1 MDAIIGRSEWVEQT
15 RAVIRAVA
23 AYPSS
28 VLITGP
34 SGTGKEL
41 IARAIHNLS
50 PRSTRRFIPV
60 DCASITGPLFASH
73 MFGHLKGAFT
83 GATFN
88 AVGCFRA
95 AEGGTIF
102 LDEIGELDLDL
113 QAKLLRVVQERVVA
127 PVGSH
132 DGAPVDVRILAATN
146 RELPQEVA
154 AGRFREDLYFRL
166 NVVSIQTRPLRERVE
181 DIEILAEHFLRRL
194 AVENGMPWKR
204 LSDAARKQLLAYPWP
219 GNIRELEN
227 AIERAILFSPGEL
240 IEAAVLPRVAADNA
254 DGISSIDFAAPAAG
268 ETLQPTAP
276 QDRADDDRWPT
287 AADVERQHILRT
299 LEHTGYNQSA
309 AARLLGIDR
318 HQLRRRMFEY
328 GLAAPGQVRR
338 GRPAIQSG
346 ASSLQE
352 KTQRAD
358 SRCVFLDGIRAGP
371 RNVPHLPRRSFVC
384 VGGSLPA

>member
-1 MDAIIGRSEWVEQT
+1 MTTLKQKPSPCEGAKALDAIIGHSEWVEQT

-23 AYPSS
+23 GYSSS
-28 VLITGP
+28 VLITGA

-50 PRSTRRFIPV
+50 PRSVRRFIPV

-83 GATFN
+83 GATYN

-102 LDEIGELDLDL
+102 LDEIAELDLEL
-113 QAKLLRVVQERVVA
+113 QAKLLRVLQERVVT

-132 DGAPVDVRILAATN
+132 NGAAVDVRILAATN
-146 RELPQEVA
+146 RDLQQEVA

-166 NVVSIQTRPLRERVE
+166 NVVSIQSRPLRERSE
-181 DIEILAEHFLRRL
+181 DIEVLAEHFLRRF
-194 AVENGMPWKR
+194 AVENGMPSKR
-204 LSDAARKQLLAYPWP
+204 LSEAARKQLHAYPWP

-240 IEAAVLPRVAADNA
+240 IEAAVLPHVAASISDA
-254 DGISSIDFAAPAAG
+254 DAISSIDFPASAAG
-268 ETLQPTAP
+268 SALHHTAE
-276 QDRADDDRWPT
+276 DGHWLT
-287 AADVERQHILRT
+287 AAEVQRRHILRT

-318 HQLRRRMFEY
+318 HQLRRRMVEY
-328 GLAAPGQVRR
+328 GLMTPGKAKR
-338 GRPAIQSG
+338 GRPAVVSR
-346 ASSLQE
+346 E
-352 KTQRAD
+352 FRRA
-358 SRCVFLDGIRAGP
+358 A
-371 RNVPHLPRRSFVC
+371 
-384 VGGSLPA
+384 

>member
-1 MDAIIGRSEWVEQT
+1 MATLRQTSALEEDKALDAIVGNSEWVEQT

-23 AYPSS
+23 GYCSS

-41 IARAIHNLS
+41 VARAIHNLS
-50 PRSTRRFIPV
+50 PRSPQRFIPV

-83 GATFN
+83 GATYN

-102 LDEIGELDLDL
+102 LDEIGELDLEL
-113 QAKLLRVVQERVVA
+113 QAKLLRVLQERVVA

-132 DGAPVDVRILAATN
+132 DGVPVDVRVLSATN
-146 RELPQEVA
+146 RDLQQDVA
-154 AGRFREDLYFRL
+154 AGRFREDLYYRL
-166 NVVSIQTRPLRERVE
+166 NVVSIQTRPLCERAD
-181 DIEILAEHFLRRL
+181 DIEVLAEHFLRRF
-194 AVENGMPWKR
+194 AVENGMPLKR
-204 LSDAARKQLLAYPWP
+204 LSEAARKQLHAYPWP

-227 AIERAILFSPGEL
+227 AIERAILFSPGES
-240 IEAAVLPRVAADNA
+240 IDAALFPGAAAGVADRSAEMISPADFAESAADLA
-254 DGISSIDFAAPAAG
+254 VRQHAA
-268 ETLQPTAP
+268 E
-276 QDRADDDRWPT
+276 DDHWPT
-287 AADVERQHILRT
+287 AAEVERQHILRT

-328 GLAAPGQVRR
+328 GL
-338 GRPAIQSG
+338 
-346 ASSLQE
+346 L
-352 KTQRAD
+352 
-358 SRCVFLDGIRAGP
+358 RAGTCQAGTAQ
-371 RNVPHLPRRSFVC
+371 LRR
-384 VGGSLPA
+384 AA

>member
-1 MDAIIGRSEWVEQT
+1 VDAIVGQSEWVEQT

-23 AYPSS
+23 GFPSS

-50 PRSTRRFIPV
+50 PRSARRFIPV

-83 GATFN
+83 GATYN

-95 AEGGTIF
+95 ADGGTIF
-102 LDEIGELDLDL
+102 LDEIGELDLEL
-113 QAKLLRVVQERVVA
+113 QAKLLRVLQERVVT

-132 DGAPVDVRILAATN
+132 DGAPVDVRILAASN
-146 RELPQEVA
+146 RELQQEVA

-166 NVVSIQTRPLRERVE
+166 NVVSIQTRPLRERAE
-181 DIEILAEHFLRRL
+181 DIEILAEHFLRRF

-204 LSDAARKQLLAYPWP
+204 LSEGARKQLHAYSWP

-227 AIERAILFSPGEL
+227 AVERAILFSPGEL
-240 IEAAVLPRVAADNA
+240 IEAAVLPAARPP
-254 DGISSIDFAAPAAG
+254 IDFADSSAG
-268 ETLQPTAP
+268 PTLQATAE
-276 QDRADDDRWPT
+276 DGRWLT
-287 AADVERQHILRT
+287 AAEVDYRHIART

-318 HQLRRRMFEY
+318 HQLRRRMGEY
-328 GLAAPGQVRR
+328 GLLTPGQAKR
-338 GRPAIQSG
+338 GRPAI
-346 ASSLQE
+346 ALR
-352 KTQRAD
+352 KA
-358 SRCVFLDGIRAGP
+358 A
-371 RNVPHLPRRSFVC
+371 
-384 VGGSLPA
+384 

>member
-102 LDEIGELDLDL
+102 LDEIGELDLEL
-113 QAKLLRVVQERVVA
+113 QAKLLRVLQERVVT

-132 DGAPVDVRILAATN
+132 DRAPVDVRILAATN
-146 RELPQEVA
+146 RELQQEVA

-166 NVVSIQTRPLRERVE
+166 NVVSIQTRPLRERAE
-181 DIEILAEHFLRRL
+181 DIEILAEHFLRRF

-204 LSDAARKQLLAYPWP
+204 LSEAARKQLQAYPWP

-240 IEAAVLPRVAADNA
+240 IEATVLPRVAADNA
-254 DGISSIDFAAPAAG
+254 DGISSIDFAAS
-268 ETLQPTAP
+268 
-276 QDRADDDRWPT
+276 ADGDRWLT
-287 AADVERQHILRT
+287 AAEVERQHILRT

-328 GLAAPGQVRR
+328 GLTAPGQVKR
-338 GRPAIQSG
+338 GRPASQPG

-352 KTQRAD
+352 KTQRVG
-358 SRCVFLDGIRAGP
+358 SRAVFLDGTRAGP
-371 RNVPHLPRRSFVC
+371 RNVSQLNRRSFVC
-384 VGGSLPA
+384 VGGSLSA

>member
-1 MDAIIGRSEWVEQT
+1 MATLKQTSALEEDKALDAIVGNSEWVEQT

-23 AYPSS
+23 GYCSS

-41 IARAIHNLS
+41 VARAIHNLS
-50 PRSTRRFIPV
+50 PRSPQRFIPV

-83 GATFN
+83 GATYN

-102 LDEIGELDLDL
+102 LDEIGELDLEL
-113 QAKLLRVVQERVVA
+113 QAKLLRVLQERVVA

-132 DGAPVDVRILAATN
+132 DGVPVDVRVLSATN
-146 RELPQEVA
+146 RDLQQDVA
-154 AGRFREDLYFRL
+154 AGRFREDLYYRL
-166 NVVSIQTRPLRERVE
+166 NVVSIQTRPLCERAD
-181 DIEILAEHFLRRL
+181 DIEVLAEHFLRRF
-194 AVENGMPWKR
+194 AVENGMPLKR
-204 LSDAARKQLLAYPWP
+204 LSEAARKQLHAYPWP

-227 AIERAILFSPGEL
+227 AIERAILFSPGES
-240 IEAAVLPRVAADNA
+240 IDAAVFPSAAAGVAGRSAET
-254 DGISSIDFAAPAAG
+254 ISPTDFAESVADLAVLQHAAEEG
-268 ETLQPTAP
+268 H
-276 QDRADDDRWPT
+276 WPT
-287 AADVERQHILRT
+287 AAEVERQHILRT

-328 GLAAPGQVRR
+328 GLLAPGHAKR
-338 GRPAIQSG
+338 GRPE
-346 ASSLQE
+346 LR
-352 KTQRAD
+352 RA
-358 SRCVFLDGIRAGP
+358 A
-371 RNVPHLPRRSFVC
+371 
-384 VGGSLPA
+384 